1 VGDEYQTDPATVQAT
16 SDLADAVPAL
26 RPILNEHTAYH
37 GEVLPHVVWAEFR
50 HELVEL
56 VESGDA
62 GAVTAF
68 LDVVERLA
76 GSPNDAVRNVVE
88 IAFLE
93 DGVLLGGRREQAA
106 LTGLVPRFGPVTRA
120 LLAETKRRYEAAVEA
135 SRRDR

>member
-1 VGDEYQTDPATVQAT
+1 VGDEYRTDPATVQAT

-26 RPILNEHTAYH
+26 RPILDEHTAYH

-50 HELVEL
+50 LEL
-56 VESGDA
+56 VESGDD

-93 DGVLLGGRREQAA
+93 DGVLLGGRREQAVLA
-106 LTGLVPRFGPVTRA
+106 GLVPRFGPVTRA

-135 SRRDR
+135 SRRNR